1 MMYITLVVFV
11 YCCIAIAKV
20 SYYPLPFT
28 ATHYRLPAIAKVTAV
43 SK

>member
-20 SYYPLPFT
+20 TSTVKKKNVDDVHHPGGL
-28 ATHYRLPAIAKVTAV
+28 
-43 SK
+43 